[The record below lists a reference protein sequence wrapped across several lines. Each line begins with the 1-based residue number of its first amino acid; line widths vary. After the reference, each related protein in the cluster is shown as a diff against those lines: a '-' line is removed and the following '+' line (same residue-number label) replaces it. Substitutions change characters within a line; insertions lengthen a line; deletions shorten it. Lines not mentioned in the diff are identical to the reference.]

1 MKIKGIQSQVVRL
14 PVDEPLADGPP
25 SGRAHNMFVTIR
37 IETADGI
44 EGIGAVFFGGA
55 LSATLKHA
63 IDQLG
68 ELIIGADPLR
78 IEALI
83 QQLRVAGASAGPAGI
98 LTFAIAR
105 IDMAL
110 WGIKSKDLGQ
120 SLNAMLG
127 RPRGRVP
134 SHAHRA

>member
-44 EGIGAVFFGGA
+44 EGIGAVFFGGT
-55 LSATLKHA
+55 LSATLQHA

-83 QQLRVAGASAGPAGI
+83 QQLRAAGASAAPALALSVANPRRGRAPAG
-98 LTFAIAR
+98 R
-105 IDMAL
+105 QE
-110 WGIKSKDLGQ
+110 KDFRQKL
-120 SLNAMLG
+120 
-127 RPRGRVP
+127 
-134 SHAHRA
+134 